1 MGGGVS
7 PVVNPGSKWST
18 RYGTQYRRLC
28 ARPGCSSPAVAT
40 LRFQSTE
47 RLAWLVELDDNS
59 ARTQGDLCGRHASGL
74 VLPRGWELHDERTL
88 GSGGEAEPTRAAAA
102 GSARRARARR
112 KTGDPKA
119 AAPTQL
125 PGLEPEPVATTAEPA
140 TPRPEVEV
148 DTVTAEAPIIAD
160 DEPTEA
166 PTGTSRG
173 VPAQFGTNE
182 DTEVVDDE
190 LDEIL
195 DARTPLLRRA
205 FRNAKP
211 NERA

>member
-1 MGGGVS
+1 MVS
-7 PVVNPGSKWST
+7 PESKWST

-28 ARPGCSSPAVAT
+28 ARPGCSAPAVAT

-59 ARTQGDLCGRHASGL
+59 ARTQGDLCNRHAAAL
-74 VLPRGWELHDERTL
+74 VLPRGWELHDERELQAT
-88 GSGGEAEPTRAAAA
+88 AADAPAAVAGAPAA
-102 GSARRARARR
+102 GTTRRTRTRR
-112 KTGDPKA
+112 KPADRSATPA
-119 AAPTQL
+119 SQL
-125 PGLEPEPVATTAEPA
+125 PGLDPASGSGAVHEPEPEPDAVAAG
-140 TPRPEVEV
+140 
-148 DTVTAEAPIIAD
+148 
-160 DEPTEA
+160 EPTETTEVA
-166 PTGTSRG
+166 EVTAGSGPRG
-173 VPAQFGTNE
+173 VPAQFGTSE

-211 NERA
+211 N

>member
-1 MGGGVS
+1 VVS
-7 PVVNPGSKWST
+7 PGSKWST

-28 ARPGCSSPAVAT
+28 ARPGCSAPAVAT

-59 ARTQGDLCGRHASGL
+59 ARTQGDLCNRHAAAL
-74 VLPRGWELHDERTL
+74 VLPRGWELHDEREPRVEA
-88 GSGGEAEPTRAAAA
+88 GEEEPAGTTGTAAP
-102 GSARRARARR
+102 STSRRTRARR
-112 KTGDPKA
+112 KSADRN
-119 AAPTQL
+119 AAPASQL
-125 PGLEPEPVATTAEPA
+125 PGLEPVTGSGAPPDSEADSGRELE
-140 TPRPEVEV
+140 R
-148 DTVTAEAPIIAD
+148 DTVAATADAPS
-160 DEPTEA
+160 EVTPGNA
-166 PTGTSRG
+166 PRG

-211 NERA
+211 N